1 MTNELPWITM
11 DYAFIYIILI
21 LISIGVCII
30 NDYNG
35 FVFWVWWV
43 CLGVGVCVCGL
54 SVDDGCDG
62 CWALNILDWICGVC
76 VD

>member
-1 MTNELPWITM
+1 MDYHFFTM

-21 LISIGVCII
+21 LICIGVCII

-43 CLGVGVCVCGL
+43 CLGVG
-54 SVDDGCDG
+54 
-62 CWALNILDWICGVC
+62 GVC
-76 VD
+76 VWAECG